1 MYSRLSSLCVPLPVP
16 NQADM
21 LTDFGIILLFIV
33 AGFALLGIVLGIGSL
48 LRPNRPNPEKNTT
61 YESGEDPVGNANV
74 QFNVRFYV
82 VALIFVLFEVELV
95 FLFPWAVVFGN
106 EDLIAQ
112 TDGRWGWFA
121 LAEMAVFVGILALG
135 LAYAWAKGYL
145 DWVRPEPKINTI
157 NTPVPADLYAK
168 VNERYATIGEREETG
183 KEKG

>member
-1 MYSRLSSLCVPLPVP
+1 LCVPLPVP

-21 LTDFGIILLFIV
+21 LTDFGIILLFII
-33 AGFALLGIVLGIGSL
+33 AGFILLGIVLGIGSL

-106 EDLIAQ
+106 KDLIAQ

-145 DWVRPEPKINTI
+145 DWVRPEPKVTI
-157 NTPVPADLYAK
+157 IDTPVPADLYAK
-168 VNERYATIGEREETG
+168 VNEKYRTGEGGTVNR
-183 KEKG
+183 